1 MDDRALALRLHA
13 ACSIATE
20 AGALARRLFLERP
33 QGDYALKGPQDYLT
47 EADGAVEA
55 LVRARLA
62 AVFPDDGMIGEE
74 TGGSAAAATW
84 IVDPIDGT
92 ANFAR
97 GVPHFC
103 VSIGLLVDGR
113 PELGAIAAPMQSE
126 LYAARRGQGATLN
139 GRPIR
144 AASTGALAE
153 AVVEL
158 GWSPRRPAADYLAL
172 TERVLASGASVRRAG
187 SGTLGLAYVAAGR
200 SDGYAELHIRA
211 WDVLAALVLVAEAGG
226 LTSDFFAEPDWLAG
240 APVLAAAPGIG
251 TALSEMVGIS
261 LSPTRS

>member
-1 MDDRALALRLHA
+1 MDDRALNLRLHA
-13 ACSIATE
+13 ACSIAAE
-20 AGALARRLFLERP
+20 AGALARHLFLNRP

-55 LVRARLA
+55 LVRERLA
-62 AVFPDDGMIGEE
+62 TVFPDDGMIGEE
-74 TGGSAAAATW
+74 TGGSSAAATW

-126 LYAARRGQGATLN
+126 LYAARRSRGASLN

-144 AASTGALAE
+144 AAATGALSE

-158 GWSPRRPAADYLAL
+158 GWSPRRPAADYLTM

-200 SDGYAELHIRA
+200 SDGYAELNIRA
-211 WDVLAALVLVAEAGG
+211 WDVLAGLVLVAEAGG
-226 LTSDFFAEPDWLAG
+226 LANDFFAGPDWLTG
-240 APVLAAAPGIG
+240 APVLVAAPGIG
-251 TALSEMVGIS
+251 AALSEIVGIP
-261 LSPTRS
+261 LSTAGS